1 MNNDNIIYVLFNGE
15 WYLSN
20 EIEVANVLTRNN
32 IGGFTP
38 IEIDE
43 SRLNDIIEYSKIE
56 KLPFTYHIE
65 KRNNKYYLI

>member
-1 MNNDNIIYVLFNGE
+1 MNDITYVLYDGK
-15 WYLSN
+15 WYSSD
-20 EIEVANVLTRNN
+20 EMEGPTIRTRNN